1 MLNLRDLGE
10 EDSDMLEGIKENFA
24 RIIAL
29 YEEQKQRA
37 DALASQ
43 LSQKEESLKACK
55 EQIAELNQQID
66 SLKLSSV
73 FTSSSQ
79 GDNSVAKERIE
90 KLIREIDKCISLL
103 ED

>member
-1 MLNLRDLGE
+1 
-10 EDSDMLEGIKENFA
+10 MLEGIKENFA
-24 RIIAL
+24 RIVAL

-37 DALASQ
+37 DSLEGL
-43 LSQKEESLKACK
+43 LSQKEESLKTCK

-73 FTSSSQ
+73 FTSNQ
-79 GDNSVAKERIE
+79 GGDNTVAKERID